1 MCPTRGDQLH
11 PMPAAVDPLSQ
22 LSCPLRRS
30 DCASH
35 RSTRRAGSPRPAPRF
50 WCGDPRVPLAWRCPT
65 GTSAERSEPGISAF
79 VGHWLPRVGLPTRPP
94 DETSRRFAVHRCPDH
109 PTRPVTSIQLLVRT
123 QKAGR
128 RARRPRRSSLGSG
141 WSSRSGAGQRSDL
154 ALVTG
159 LRGARTVT
167 PRSPDRLGDASAPRI
182 RLTLLCLLCFRWP
195 GPRSKDP

>member
-1 MCPTRGDQLH
+1 MRTTNLRARPIAAMCPIRGDQLH

-50 WCGDPRVPLAWRCPT
+50 WCGDPRGPLAWRCPT

-94 DETSRRFAVHRCPDH
+94 DETGRCFAVHRCPDH

-128 RARRPRRSSLGSG
+128 RTLGLADHHSDPG
-141 WSSRSGAGQRSDL
+141 GRVGLGRGAGI
-154 ALVTG
+154 A
-159 LRGARTVT
+159 
-167 PRSPDRLGDASAPRI
+167 
-182 RLTLLCLLCFRWP
+182 P
-195 GPRSKDP
+195 GPFPRPLAEPAV